1 MRRDSLNEKL
11 AHRPDPEALLKEGV
25 LHEDPRSPETKAA
38 EAEADKEVATERQE
52 KNNNKYEQAMEDEY
66 AKREGGA

>member
-25 LHEDPRSPETKAA
+25 LHEDPRSPKTKAA
-38 EAEADKEVATERQE
+38 DAEADKKVAAEEKE
-52 KNNNKYEQAMEDEY
+52 KNDKKYEEAMEDEY

>member
-25 LHEDPRSPETKAA
+25 LHEDPRSPETKASD
-38 EAEADKEVATERQE
+38 AEADRKMAAGEKE
-52 KNNNKYEQAMEDEY
+52 KNDKKYGEAMEDEY

>member
-25 LHEDPRSPETKAA
+25 LHEDPRSPETKASD
-38 EAEADKEVATERQE
+38 AEADRKMAAEEKE
-52 KNNNKYEQAMEDEY
+52 KNDKKYEKAMEDEY